1 MGRGR
6 NTAVATALCAA
17 ALLGAG
23 AGCGEEEK
31 SEVVEGEPID
41 LGAAVA
47 PDSEVPAPDSAA
59 ASGPVKGAMA
69 LFLVDEGISENRPLE
84 LEILAEGEEGRVEL
98 DI

>member
-31 SEVVEGEPID
+31 SEVVEGEPIE
-41 LGAAVA
+41 LGNLRIKVQLTRFLNPDDTEDTEYLTGLAPPTLGQDYLAVFMDIENEGDEEA
-47 PDSEVPAPDSAA
+47 LLPSSE
-59 ASGPVKGAMA
+59 
-69 LFLVDEGISENRPLE
+69 
-84 LEILAEGEEGRVEL
+84 
-98 DI
+98 